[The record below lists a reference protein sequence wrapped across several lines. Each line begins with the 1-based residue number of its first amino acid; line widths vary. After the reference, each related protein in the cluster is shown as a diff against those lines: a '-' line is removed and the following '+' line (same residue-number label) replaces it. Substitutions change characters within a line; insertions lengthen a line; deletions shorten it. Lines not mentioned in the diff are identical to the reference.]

1 MKKLF
6 LKNLH
11 QLHMGQI
18 LSGIGFVLYAAG
30 SALALPD
37 GVLAV
42 GLVIFTLIALWTLLS
57 VMTYPKKRKKQEISY
72 NIIWGQS
79 ALTIL
84 LGACAYLTIRSMIGA

>member
-1 MKKLF
+1 MGRLL

-11 QLHMGQI
+11 QLHIGQI
-18 LSGIGFVLYAAG
+18 LSGVGFVLYAVG

-37 GVLAV
+37 GVMAV

-57 VMTYPKKRKKQEISY
+57 VIAYPEEQRTEDISY
-72 NIIWGQS
+72 NMIWGQS

-84 LGACAYLTIRSMIGA
+84 LGACTFLTIRSMMGS